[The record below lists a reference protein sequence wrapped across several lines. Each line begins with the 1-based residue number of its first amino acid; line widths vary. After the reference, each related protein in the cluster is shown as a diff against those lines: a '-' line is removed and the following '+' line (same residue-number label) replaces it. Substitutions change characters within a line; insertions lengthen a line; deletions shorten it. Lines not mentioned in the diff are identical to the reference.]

1 VISDEYWMGRALEQA
16 RMALGRTAPNPSVG
30 AVVVRDGELLGSGY
44 TQPVGKDHAEVVA
57 LRDAAERAGDLSGA
71 TMYVTLEPCCH
82 VGRTPPCTDA
92 ILKAGLHRVVV
103 GVKDMFPAMQGKGL
117 ALLKDHGVAVS
128 LGVREQECAEL
139 HRGFTRSLVQGL
151 PEVSCKVAMSLDG
164 KIATE
169 SGESQWIT
177 GTLAR
182 QHGHGLRATH
192 DGILVGIGT
201 VLADDPSL
209 TCRVAAAS
217 DPRPIVVDT
226 DLRIPATAKVFSHP
240 LRPVIV
246 CAVDAPERVLDA
258 DLLRVRRAEHGV
270 DLRAALEGLV
280 SMGLHRILAEGGAS
294 VHRSLLDSQLVD
306 TLYVYIAGLLIP
318 GGRSWISGPALEDL
332 RLGRRLP
339 SPTVE
344 TLGSDI
350 LLQYRLNT
358 VRDGE

>member
-1 VISDEYWMGRALEQA
+1 
-16 RMALGRTAPNPSVG
+16 MALGRTAPNPSVG
-30 AVVVRDGELLGSGY
+30 AVVVRDGELLGAGF

-57 LRDAAERAGDLSGA
+57 LRDAEERVGDLSGA

-92 ILKAGLHRVVV
+92 ILRAGIKRVVV

-117 ALLKDHGVAVS
+117 ALLESDGVDVL
-128 LGVREQECAEL
+128 LGVRQAECAEL
-139 HRGFTRSLVQGL
+139 HRGFTRSLVHGL

-169 SGESQWIT
+169 RGESQWIT

-182 QHGHGLRATH
+182 QHGHELRATH

-201 VLADDPSL
+201 VLADDPAL
-209 TCRVAAAS
+209 TCRVAPSA

-226 DLRIPATAKVFSHP
+226 ELRIPASAKVFSHP
-240 LRPVIV
+240 LRPIII
-246 CAVDAPERVLDA
+246 CAADAPERQLKGDI
-258 DLLRVRRAEHGV
+258 LRVARSKNGV
-270 DLRAALEGLV
+270 DLRAGLEGLV
-280 SMGLHRILAEGGAS
+280 TMGLHRILAEGGGS

-318 GGRSWISGPALEDL
+318 GGRSWIAGPALEDL

-339 SPTVE
+339 SPTVD

-350 LLQYRLNT
+350 LLRYCLNT
-358 VRDGE
+358 VRDGV